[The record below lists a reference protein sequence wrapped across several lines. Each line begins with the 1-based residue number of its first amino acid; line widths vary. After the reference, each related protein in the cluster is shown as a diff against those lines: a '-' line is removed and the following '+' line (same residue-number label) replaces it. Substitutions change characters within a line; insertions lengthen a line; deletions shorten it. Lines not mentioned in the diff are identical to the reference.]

1 MQQNIQGMVSDI
13 IYRNLENSYTVFEI
27 ICDDEVFTAVGIVPD
42 IAIGEKVSVYG
53 EFYVHPV
60 YGQQLKVSYLEKLLP
75 QTKDE
80 IYLYLSSGV
89 IKGIGQKTA
98 KKIVD
103 TFGDD
108 TARVLQEEPEKLL
121 SIRGMTPEKVERIR
135 NMFAFQKF
143 LKDIMS
149 IFSQYGLSQNHAMR
163 LFKLYGFSA
172 LSLLQEN
179 PYFLL
184 EVFPELDFKKVDRLA
199 LDMGVMP
206 DDRRRISAKILNLLI
221 LAANSEGHTCL
232 PENRLKQVC
241 SKTLDLP
248 VEKIEDALE
257 VLAQE
262 RRIVKDEVES
272 QKMVFLY
279 GYYECEKYIA
289 DKILSMLKEY
299 DDIAD
304 IDEKISQF
312 EAKNGIAFSPNQ
324 KKAIKMALTQGVSII
339 TGGPGTGKTTII
351 KCIIQIF
358 EGEGKKVFLCAP
370 TGRAAKRMQAACE
383 RESKTIHRLLEMTV
397 LDTHVIFQKG
407 PNNPLKCDAI
417 VVDEMSMVDSFL
429 MNYLLA
435 ATKPTTRIVLV
446 GDKDQLPSVGAGN
459 VLKDLIKSEIVP
471 CTTLTEVYRQSENSF
486 IVLNAHR
493 INRGEFPHLQKESDF
508 YFIQKN
514 SQEEILKT
522 VIELVIKKVP
532 NYLSCDPMTDI
543 QVLCPS
549 KKGIVGMY
557 NLNRVLQQYLNPPH
571 PSKKEYAYKENLF
584 RVGDKVMQ
592 VKNNYSLEYE
602 ILQGEEKGKVST
614 GIFNGD
620 IGVVK
625 DIDRAQGVLEILFD
639 DEKFVY
645 YDFSLL
651 DDLELAYAMTVHK
664 SQGSEFRCIVMPV
677 VETYPI
683 LMTRNLLYTAVTRA
697 KELVVLVGKKSALE
711 YMIANQKEA
720 MRYSALCDFLLRG
733 QENMQVRAL

>member
-1 MQQNIQGMVSDI
+1 
-13 IYRNLENSYTVFEI
+13 
-27 ICDDEVFTAVGIVPD
+27 
-42 IAIGEKVSVYG
+42 
-53 EFYVHPV
+53 
-60 YGQQLKVSYLEKLLP
+60 
-75 QTKDE
+75 
-80 IYLYLSSGV
+80 
-89 IKGIGQKTA
+89 
-98 KKIVD
+98 
-103 TFGDD
+103 
-108 TARVLQEEPEKLL
+108 
-121 SIRGMTPEKVERIR
+121 
-135 NMFAFQKF
+135 
-143 LKDIMS
+143 
-149 IFSQYGLSQNHAMR
+149 
-163 LFKLYGFSA
+163 
-172 LSLLQEN
+172 
-179 PYFLL
+179 
-184 EVFPELDFKKVDRLA
+184 
-199 LDMGVMP
+199 
-206 DDRRRISAKILNLLI
+206 
-221 LAANSEGHTCL
+221 
-232 PENRLKQVC
+232 
-241 SKTLDLP
+241 
-248 VEKIEDALE
+248 
-257 VLAQE
+257 
-262 RRIVKDEVES
+262 
-272 QKMVFLY
+272 
-279 GYYECEKYIA
+279 
-289 DKILSMLKEY
+289 
-299 DDIAD
+299 
-304 IDEKISQF
+304 
-312 EAKNGIAFSPNQ
+312 
-324 KKAIKMALTQGVSII
+324 
-339 TGGPGTGKTTII
+339 
-351 KCIIQIF
+351 
-358 EGEGKKVFLCAP
+358 
-370 TGRAAKRMQAACE
+370 
-383 RESKTIHRLLEMTV
+383 
-397 LDTHVIFQKG
+397 
-407 PNNPLKCDAI
+407 
-417 VVDEMSMVDSFL
+417 
-429 MNYLLA
+429 
-435 ATKPTTRIVLV
+435 VLV

>member
-1 MQQNIQGMVSDI
+1 MLQDIKGMVSDI
-13 IYRNLENSYTVFEI
+13 IYKNLENNYTVFEI
-27 ICDDEVFTAVGIVPD
+27 LCDDEIFTAVGVVPD
-42 IAIGEKVSVYG
+42 IAIGEKVKVYG

-60 YGQQLKVSYLEKLLP
+60 YGQQIKVAYLEKLLP
-75 QTKDE
+75 ETKDE

-98 KKIVD
+98 RRIVD

-108 TARVLQEEPEKLL
+108 TIRILQEEPEKLL
-121 SIRGMTPEKVERIR
+121 SIRGMTPEKVERIK
-135 NMFAFQKF
+135 NMFSFQKF
-143 LKDIMS
+143 LKDIMT

-172 LSLLQEN
+172 LGLLYDN

-184 EVFPELDFKKVDRLA
+184 DVFPELDFKKVDRLA
-199 LDMGVMP
+199 FDMGILP
-206 DDRRRISAKILNLLI
+206 DDIRRISAKIVNLLNI
-221 LAANSEGHTCL
+221 GSSNEGHTCL
-232 PENRLKQVC
+232 PKEKLILLV
-241 SKTLDLP
+241 SKALDVDIEKVKETLESL
-248 VEKIEDALE
+248 ISS
-257 VLAQE
+257 
-262 RRIVKDEVES
+262 RRIVVDAIDGTE
-272 QKMVFLY
+272 MVFLY
-279 GYYECEKYIA
+279 GFYECERYIA
-289 DKILSMLKEY
+289 EKIFTMLKTH
-299 DDIAD
+299 DDISN
-304 IDEKISQF
+304 IDEKVAEFERKNNIVFSQ
-312 EAKNGIAFSPNQ
+312 NQ
-324 KKAIKMALTQGVSII
+324 KKAIKMALTEGVSII

-351 KCIIQIF
+351 KCIIDIF
-358 EGEGKKVFLCAP
+358 EQEGKKVFLCAP
-370 TGRAAKRMQAACE
+370 TGRAAKRMQAACQKE
-383 RESKTIHRLLEMTV
+383 AKTIHRLLEMTV
-397 LDTHVIFQKG
+397 TDSQVFFQRG
-407 PNNPLKCDAI
+407 PNNPLRCDVI
-417 VVDEMSMVDSFL
+417 IVDEMSMVDSFI

-435 ATKPTTRIVLV
+435 ATKDTTRLILV

-459 VLKDLIKSEIVP
+459 ILKDLIRSDIVP
-471 CTTLTEVYRQSENSF
+471 YVRLTEVYRQSENSF

-493 INRGEFPHLQKESDF
+493 INSGEFPHLQKNSDF

-522 VIELVIKKVP
+522 VVELVTKKLP
-532 NYLSCDPMTDI
+532 NYLSADPLTDI

-557 NLNRVLQQYLNPPH
+557 NINKVLQQYLNPKDG
-571 PSKKEYAYKENLF
+571 SKKEVVYKENIF

-592 VKNNYSLEYE
+592 IKNNYSLEFTIIE
-602 ILQGEEKGKVST
+602 GEEKGRVST

-620 IGVVK
+620 IGVIK
-625 DIDRAQGVLEILFD
+625 DIDRSSGVLEIVFD
-639 DEKFVY
+639 DDKLVY

-651 DDLELAYAMTVHK
+651 DDLELSYAMTVHK

-720 MRYSALCDFLLRG
+720 MRYSALYDFLRRKLKDT
-733 QENMQVRAL
+733 QLSAL